1 MPARAPGYPTNAEI
15 MRSKPPRLT
24 ARLCLAM
31 LLLLSGGAP
40 AFAARSTAPPGA
52 PKPAPGWQAV
62 LVAADN
68 AEPVFDNAVETIARQ
83 LTERGVPAGNIYRL
97 SAGDE
102 PRDPATEPS
111 SADRLLGRI
120 AGMPVRRGERC
131 LVFITSHGKQDAGV
145 WLARDRDYLQPEA
158 LARALSG
165 RCARVPTVVIVSAC
179 YSGIFAGRAM
189 RAPNRIVLTAARRD
203 RPSFGCQADR
213 TYTFFDECLIDALPR
228 ASTWRAAF
236 AETVACVGRMERR
249 LKALPS
255 QPQAYFGTAVRHLPT
270 P

>member
-1 MPARAPGYPTNAEI
+1 
-15 MRSKPPRLT
+15 
-24 ARLCLAM
+24 M

-52 PKPAPGWQAV
+52 PKPAPSWQAV

-83 LTERGVPAGNIYRL
+83 LTERGVPAGNIHRL

-255 QPQAYFGTAVRHLPT
+255 QPQAYFGTAVRNLPT